1 MDRLRLGLTL
11 CALLW
16 CLAPATTQAQE
27 FRVYTLMYDDRPA
40 VSPANGGER
49 KNSEPVGRSL
59 SLFHAGRV
67 YDYLPAHDEFTV
79 FEPQQQRYLIV
90 NRARMLATQ
99 VSFEEIKTQLH
110 RAKHEGENYLTRI
123 PNGDETELARKLEAT
138 RFQIDPKFQEAFDP
152 SRLRL
157 QLNGEPL
164 QYEVACCRSEL
175 PDAPATFLNYADW
188 TAKLNYL
195 MHPQTLY
202 PAPRLAL
209 NASLRSRD
217 LLPLEVR
224 LTSQIGSGAKL
235 RAVHQYQWKLD
246 STERRMISDCEALLK
261 NPDLRQVTLQEFH
274 QRLTSDLKSARRR

>member
-1 MDRLRLGLTL
+1 MDRLRLGLSL
-11 CALLW
+11 CALIS
-16 CLAPATTQAQE
+16 CLAPATSSAQE

-40 VSPANGGER
+40 ANSAAGAER
-49 KNSEPVGRSL
+49 RSAEPVGRSL

-79 FEPQQQRYLIV
+79 FEPQQQRYIIV

-110 RAKHEGENYLTRI
+110 RAKHEGENYLSRV
-123 PNGDETELARKLEAT
+123 PQGDETELTRKLEAT
-138 RFQIDPKFQEAFDP
+138 RFQLTPKFDEAFDDA
-152 SRLRL
+152 RLRL
-157 QLNGEPL
+157 QLTGEPL
-164 QYEVACCRSEL
+164 RYDVSCCRSEL
-175 PDAPATFLNYADW
+175 PNAQAAFLNYADW

-209 NASLRSRD
+209 NASLRTRE

-235 RAVHQYQWKLD
+235 RAVHTYQWKLE

-261 NPDLRQVTLQEFH
+261 NPDLRQVTLEEFH
-274 QRLTSDLKSARRR
+274 QRLTSDLKSSRRR